1 MIGKVNKSTAIA
13 VAAAATLLASAAGA
27 ADVDT
32 IATGLRNPRALAFDT
47 EGKLYV
53 AESGLGAG
61 DGHGGTAAGVGL
73 TGAVSEIVHPG
84 GAHPY
89 PHRVVTGLASV
100 DDPARDEVTGPD
112 GIATR
117 GDKMYVLEAASRA
130 AVFKGL
136 LGTSSSLSDAQLDAV
151 EQFGKLLEVSP
162 DEAESNGDEG
172 GSRHFKTIAAVG
184 DFDYAWTDNNQGAAF
199 APMGQFPDAN
209 PYAVLALPGHQYVV
223 DAASNTIDEVRADG
237 SIRIVAYVPN
247 PKVSDAVPTCV
258 AQGRDHKLYF
268 GTLAFG
274 ANFALG
280 QGGKNP
286 QSKVYR
292 FDPNATS
299 SIQFLTEADVWASG
313 FFPITGCG
321 FGADGFYVTEFWTSL
336 APPGGGDV
344 VRITING
351 DGSAGGRTHFGAGVL
366 MMPNGFAA
374 GPDGAIYV
382 SNLSN
387 SPKGTVVRIRP

>member
-1 MIGKVNKSTAIA
+1 MIVKMNKRAAVA
-13 VAAAATLLASAAGA
+13 VAAAATMFGSAAGA
-27 ADVDT
+27 AGVDT
-32 IATGLRNPRALAFDT
+32 IATGLRNPRALAFDR

-61 DGHGGTAAGVGL
+61 DGHGGTAAGIGL
-73 TGAVSEIVHPG
+73 TGAVSEIVHPRS
-84 GAHPY
+84 AHPY
-89 PHRVVTGLASV
+89 ARRVVNGLASV

-112 GIATR
+112 GISTR
-117 GDKMYVLEAASRA
+117 GDKIYVLEAASRT
-130 AVFKGL
+130 AVFKSL
-136 LGTSSSLSDAQLDAV
+136 LSSASSLSDAQLDAV

-162 DEAESNGDEG
+162 DEAQSSGEE

-184 DFDYAWTDNNQGAAF
+184 DFNYAWTDNNQGAAF

-209 PYAVLALPGHQYVV
+209 PYAVLALPGHQYVA
-223 DAASNTIDEVRADG
+223 DAGSNTINEILADG
-237 SIRIVAYVPN
+237 SVRIVAYVPN
-247 PKVSDAVPTCV
+247 PKVSDAVPTCL
-258 AQGRDHKLYF
+258 AQGPDHKLYF

-280 QGGKNP
+280 QGGKSP

-292 FDPNATS
+292 FDPEATS

-351 DGSAGGRTHFGAGVL
+351 DGSAGGRTHLGAGLL

-374 GPDGAIYV
+374 GSDGAIYV

-387 SPKGTVVRIRP
+387 SAKGTVVRIRP